1 MKALIADDE
10 PIAVQSLVYMI
21 KKHFPSVDIVGTAR
35 TGRQAVEKAI
45 RLSPDLVIMDI
56 SMPGLNGLDAIRKIQ
71 EIHSSVRFLVITAYD
86 YFDYAKESVSLGVE
100 EFLLKP
106 VKETKFTEAVEKIIR
121 RIGQSQEKIREQLE
135 QQEKLKLAVPVI
147 EASLIRSLCLS
158 DEADEKPEHYFR
170 MLGIRETCGYML
182 ILDIPCRNVQTENRN
197 DAKNHQ
203 EKIAGKLRNLLH
215 SCCSCIAGALTA
227 HQIPVYVLDRD
238 PDCGSGQRERSVRLS
253 RQIVKKASGE
263 CPGLRIGIGRYHREI
278 RDAGKSYRQA
288 FHALL
293 AMEKPDPAV
302 SPVLHVDDRKE
313 TGEKTDPEFGQ
324 LLEEE
329 IFSKIPNED
338 PEVLQAAFDRLY
350 RRLAADDS
358 MSLASLKNHMITFL
372 FRFPKH
378 WKSTAEMDYETVNQ
392 VIRAETKTE
401 LYERMRQFLND
412 ILPSVCSEK
421 HEKAKD
427 IIKKA
432 DDYIEANYSRNLS
445 LEEVAGKVNLSSYY
459 FSRFY
464 KEETGRNFSDKLTQI
479 RIEKAKEL
487 LSDPDATVK
496 DVAWRVGFA
505 DPSYFSKTFRKTTG
519 ITASNY
525 RKQAEGGKC

>member
-71 EIHSSVRFLVITAYD
+71 ETYSSVRFLVITAYD
-86 YFDYAKESVSLGVE
+86 YFDYAKESVSLGAE

-106 VKETKFTEAVEKIIR
+106 VKEARFTEAMEKIVR
-121 RIGQSQEKIREQLE
+121 RIGQSQKKIREQLE

-158 DEADEKPEHYFR
+158 DEADEKPEHCFR

-182 ILDIPCRNVQTENRN
+182 ILDVPSRDGQTENRSE
-197 DAKNHQ
+197 AKSQ
-203 EKIAGKLRNLLH
+203 QDKIYEKLRNLLH
-215 SCCSCIAGALTA
+215 SCCSCIVGALTA
-227 HQIPVYVLDRD
+227 HQIPVYV
-238 PDCGSGQRERSVRLS
+238 PDCGSGQRERSVRLA
-253 RQIVKKASGE
+253 RRIVKKAAGE
-263 CPGLRIGIGRYHREI
+263 CPSLRIGIGRYHKEI

-293 AMEKPDPAV
+293 AMDGPDAAA

-313 TGEKTDPEFGQ
+313 TEGNTDPKSGQ

-329 IFSKIPNED
+329 IFSKIPDGD

-358 MSLASLKNHMITFL
+358 INLASLKNHMITFL
-372 FRFPKH
+372 FRFPSY
-378 WKSTAEMDYETVNQ
+378 WKITAGMDYETVNQ
-392 VIRAETKTE
+392 VIRAETKTG
-401 LYERMRQFLND
+401 LYETMRQFLND

-445 LEEVAGKVNLSSYY
+445 LEEVAGKVNLSSWY

-464 KEETGRNFSDKLTQI
+464 KEETGRNFSDKLTRV
-479 RIEKAKEL
+479 RIEKAREL
-487 LSDPDATVK
+487 LSDPNATVK

-505 DPSYFSKTFRKTTG
+505 DPGYFSKTFRKTTG
-519 ITASNY
+519 ITASEY